1 MKLSELKKKLAKMTD
16 EQIED
21 YVGDMRDR
29 GKYEKIE
36 LDGPYA
42 EMFDFDPDDGTISWE
57 CEEHGYCEAD
67 LMDLFMGH
75 GKMLACFEEK
85 GCGLC

>member
-21 YVGDMRDR
+21 YLGDMQDR
-29 GKYEKIE
+29 GKYEKIV

-42 EMFDFDPDDGTISWE
+42 DMFDFGVYDYVVDAVDTVS
-57 CEEHGYCEAD
+57 A
-67 LMDLFMGH
+67 
-75 GKMLACFEEK
+75 KMALILIAA
-85 GCGLC
+85 